1 MGGGGAFSTPRDY
14 MAFLQALLN
23 GGALHGV
30 RILRPETVAMMMQ
43 NQIGE
48 LNVQEMRSAQPPYS
62 RSFDQFPG
70 QQHKWGLSFDINMQ
84 PGPNGRSAGSISW
97 AGLLNCYFWLDPVKH
112 VTGALFT
119 QVLPFY
125 DERVVA
131 LYGAFER
138 GLYAGLALSPRDRTS
153 TFWRTIMYAITGIT
167 GKVGGALA
175 RSLLAERLPVRAV
188 LRDEAKAAEWRTRGC
203 DVALAEMDDAASLTS
218 AFKGAAGVFILPPSE
233 FDPEPG
239 FPEAKRVIA
248 AVTAA
253 LAEARPG
260 KVVCLST
267 IGADA
272 PHENLLTQRTLMEHS
287 LEEIGLPVTFLRPG
301 WFMENALWDVPSARD
316 EGVLR
321 SFLQPVDKLFPMVAT
336 QDVGR
341 LAAALLREDWIGM
354 RVVELEGPA
363 RVSPN
368 DLARAFAAVLK
379 RPVRVETVPRES
391 WEQIFRSQGTQNPL
405 PRIRMLDGFNEGWIE
420 FSDHGRSAVKGTT
433 TLDSV
438 IAELVEASRA
448 KAAA

>member
-1 MGGGGAFSTPRDY
+1 
-14 MAFLQALLN
+14 
-23 GGALHGV
+23 
-30 RILRPETVAMMMQ
+30 
-43 NQIGE
+43 
-48 LNVQEMRSAQPPYS
+48 
-62 RSFDQFPG
+62 
-70 QQHKWGLSFDINMQ
+70 
-84 PGPNGRSAGSISW
+84 
-97 AGLLNCYFWLDPVKH
+97 
-112 VTGALFT
+112 
-119 QVLPFY
+119 
-125 DERVVA
+125 
-131 LYGAFER
+131 
-138 GLYAGLALSPRDRTS
+138 
-153 TFWRTIMYAITGIT
+153 
-167 GKVGGALA
+167 
-175 RSLLAERLPVRAV
+175 
-188 LRDEAKAAEWRTRGC
+188 
-203 DVALAEMDDAASLTS
+203 MDDAASLAS
-218 AFKGAAGVFILPPSE
+218 AFRGAAGVFILPPSE
-233 FDPEPG
+233 FDPKPG
-239 FPEAKRVIA
+239 FPEARRVIA

-272 PHENLLTQRTLMEHS
+272 PHENLLTQRTLMEQS

-321 SFLQPVDKLFPMVAT
+321 SFLQPADKLFPMVAT

-354 RVVELEGPA
+354 RVVELEGAA

-368 DLARAFAAVLK
+368 DLARAFATVLE

-420 FSDHGRSAVKGTT
+420 FRDNGRSAVKGTT

-448 KAAA
+448 KAAV